1 MEVIA
6 KARFIRISPKK
17 VRLVADLVRGLDV
30 SSAEAQLKFIRKA
43 AALPVLKVVMSAK
56 ANAVHNFKLEG
67 EGLFIKSITVDGGP
81 VLHRWMPRAF
91 GRATPLRKRSSH
103 ITVIIDERSA
113 EVVPQAV
120 AKAVVA
126 KKAVKVV
133 ESEVVRTEKGQSTE
147 DKTAQVQEEKTG
159 SDTAQSGSV
168 QQSETKKGES
178 EA

>member
-43 AALPVLKVVMSAK
+43 AARPVLKVVMSAK
-56 ANAVHNFKLEG
+56 ANAEHNFKMEG
-67 EGLFIKSITVDGGP
+67 ESLFIKSITVDGGP

-103 ITVIIDERSA
+103 ITVILGDRLA
-113 EVVPQAV
+113 EGLPQAV
-120 AKAVVA
+120 TKAVV
-126 KKAVKVV
+126 KKDSKKNENKATKEVPT
-133 ESEVVRTEKGQSTE
+133 ESARSTE
-147 DKTAQVQEEKTG
+147 PTEDVT
-159 SDTAQSGSV
+159 
-168 QQSETKKGES
+168 ETKKGES